1 MSETSDSV
9 GDDGGQEGA
18 EALEQGDE
26 ALDDATRLDPD
37 FVEEVEQDP
46 SLDPSLQLDD
56 RELEEAGVRLDDPE
70 SLASLDGG
78 MDDPDGIDDA
88 SKTSRAAGE
97 DEDGW
102 DLDAPLADDD
112 EIEDDDT

>member
-1 MSETSDSV
+1 MSDTS
-9 GDDGGQEGA
+9 GQEGA

-37 FVEEVEQDP
+37 FIEEVEQDP
-46 SLDPSLQLDD
+46 SLDPALQVDD
-56 RELEEAGVRLDDPE
+56 RELDEAGVKLDDPE

-88 SKTSRAAGE
+88 GTSGGARDQDE
-97 DEDGW
+97 DGDGW
-102 DLDAPLADDD
+102 DLDAPLADDQ
-112 EIEDDDT
+112 ESGEDGEDN